1 MNTYCPEGW
10 RISTPENQASLQS
23 PASLQAAC
31 AEGKII
37 EGRAI
42 VCDSAH
48 NLIVD
53 LGCMKGIIPREEG
66 ALGIREGTVKDIAII
81 SRVNR
86 PVCFRITGF
95 SETESGVP
103 IAQLSRRAAQEQCK
117 KEYIQNLMPGDII
130 DARITHLESF
140 GAFADIGCGIVALL
154 PIDAISVSRIDHPR
168 ERFTVGMDIK
178 VLIRSIEGNRITLS
192 HKELL
197 GTWEENVANF
207 KPGETV
213 AGIVRSVEP
222 YGIFVELAPNLAG
235 LAEPKEGVLPGQQA
249 SVYIKSILPGRMK
262 VKLVIIDTFQY
273 EYRPA
278 LPEYKFSGN
287 HMDRFVYSPP
297 ECGKEILTDFTKQE
311 TDKNQLH
318 KV

>member
-10 RISTPENQASLQS
+10 RISTPENKAALQS

-31 AEGKII
+31 SEGKII
-37 EGRAI
+37 EGRAL

-66 ALGIREGTVKDIAII
+66 ALGIREGAVRDIAII

-86 PVCFRITGF
+86 PVCFLITGF
-95 SETESGVP
+95 GQTEAGAP
-103 IAQLSRRAAQEQCK
+103 LAYLSRREAQEQCR
-117 KEYIQNLMPGDII
+117 KEYIEKLSPGDVI

-140 GAFADIGCGIVALL
+140 GAFADIGCGVVALL
-154 PIDAISVSRIDHPR
+154 PIDAISISRIDHPR
-168 ERFTVGMDIK
+168 ERFTTGMDIR
-178 VLIRSIEGNRITLS
+178 VLIRSMEGNRITLS

-197 GTWEENVANF
+197 GTWEENVERF

-235 LAEPKEGVLPGQQA
+235 LAEPKEGVIPGQQA
-249 SVYIKSILPGRMK
+249 SVYIQSILPGRMK

-273 EYRPA
+273 EYCPT
-278 LPEYKFSGN
+278 LPEYRFEGS

-297 ECGKEILTDFTKQE
+297 ECGKEIVTNFT
-311 TDKNQLH
+311 TAN
-318 KV
+318 